1 MPGLLKL
8 EEATPPPLAPGKGY
22 SVQMGVFNTYA
33 NADAL
38 LAKLKER
45 GVPAY
50 TETRVVVG
58 PFRTRK
64 EAAKAAAALKELGAG
79 NVVRPTKK

>member
-1 MPGLLKL
+1 
-8 EEATPPPLAPGKGY
+8 
-22 SVQMGVFNTYA
+22 MGVFNTYA

-50 TETRVVVG
+50 AETRVLVG

-64 EAAKAAAALKELGAG
+64 EALEAARTLKELGAG
-79 NVVRPTKK
+79 PVLTPATR

>member
-1 MPGLLKL
+1 MLKL
-8 EEATPPPLAPGKGY
+8 EDAPIPPEKGY
-22 SVQMGVFNTYA
+22 TVQMGVFNTYA

-50 TETRVVVG
+50 AETRVLVG
-58 PFRTRK
+58 PFRSRR
-64 EAAKAAAALKELGAG
+64 EARAAAQALKEIGAG
-79 NVVRPTKK
+79 RILTPTAR